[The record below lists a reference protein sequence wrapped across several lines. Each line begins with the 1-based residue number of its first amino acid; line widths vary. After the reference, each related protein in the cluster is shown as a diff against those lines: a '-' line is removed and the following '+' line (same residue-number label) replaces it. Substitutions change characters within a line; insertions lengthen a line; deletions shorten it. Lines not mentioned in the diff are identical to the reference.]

1 MANTETL
8 SVKIT
13 AKDDTGSGINSAQ
26 SSLSGFGRMAT
37 GLFQGIGLGAGK
49 MLFDGIV
56 SGVQKAVTAIPDLAM
71 RGAEIG
77 AVQNTFDNL
86 TKSIGT
92 TSDAMIGDLRV
103 AARGM
108 VSDTELMRASN
119 KFMMMGLAD
128 TSEEAAELTEMAT
141 QLGSAVG
148 MDATTAMA
156 DFAAML
162 ANQSIPRLDNFGISS
177 GAVRARIEELTDAN
191 KDMTREQAFMTA
203 VMEEGVKTMDR
214 VGEQGET
221 TAGRL
226 STLQSTFANIKDAI
240 AEAASP
246 FIDTFAPVIQDFVDQ
261 QGPEFFKWLE
271 KIGGYLFGTADQMS
285 MDPLTGMM
293 RIEPGQVGLMEKWAD
308 ELGRI
313 LDLIA
318 EGDWTGIFEPLE
330 TWLDSGE
337 FGSTFA
343 DLGTGIGDVIVNA
356 IAGVFGAEATT
367 NSLAAHLGTAI
378 GRIPSALS
386 WVFWGAGDAIARQII
401 EGVGMMTPERD
412 ATLDAM
418 LEAGMGP
425 TLKALGKNAWQ
436 STGGAAWDWA
446 MGIPQRDLERIQRR
460 EELGQ
465 MPYAVEDWAML
476 GTEPPLAFGV
486 SRATLPG
493 IRPASE
499 TGLPGI
505 GSIVADLGPTDMDV
519 TVTPTT
525 DRLEWQK
532 MADEAFEAFKTQWDT
547 HEAEFRMGLLD
558 TYGLLGEMRAQGAR

>member
-1 MANTETL
+1 VANTETL

-56 SGVQKAVTAIPDLAM
+56 SGVQKAVTAIPDLAV

-128 TSEEAAELTEMAT
+128 TSEEAAKLTEMAT

-162 ANQSIPRLDNFGISS
+162 ANQSIPRLDNFGVSS

-293 RIEPGQVGLMEKWAD
+293 RIEPGQVGLMEQWAD

-343 DLGTGIGDVIVNA
+343 NVGAGIGDVIVNA
-356 IAGVFGAEATT
+356 IAGVLGSEATT
-367 NSLAAHLGTAI
+367 QSLAAHLGSAI
-378 GRIPSALS
+378 GRLPSALT
-386 WVFWGAGDAIARQII
+386 WVTWGAGARLAIQVKEAITGEDI
-401 EGVGMMTPERD
+401 PEAVED
-412 ATLDAM
+412 ETIT
-418 LEAGMGP
+418 MGYGP
-425 TLKALGKNAWQ
+425 AAKKVWQ
-436 STGGAAWDWA
+436 NTVGAAWDWA
-446 MGIPQRDLERIQRR
+446 MGIPQRDLERIRRR

-465 MPYAVEDWAML
+465 MPYTVEDWAML
-476 GTEPPLAFGV
+476 GTEPPLAFGA

-505 GSIVADLGPTDMDV
+505 GSIVAALGPTDMDV